1 MPNTSFNQISS
12 ILNNIAEQATGK
24 AQITPT
30 NTAEFM
36 SVATTTLSTGY
47 DAIMGAISKVLQRT
61 IFSVRAYSGKFP
73 SMRADSQRWGYLT
86 RKLNLIDG
94 TFDND
99 PSYELEDGV
108 SVDMYKVNLPKP
120 LQVNFYGSNV
130 FKKYYTILL
139 DQIDEAFEGPDQF
152 ASFMGMVTQ
161 NNADIITQAKE
172 SVRRATVANLIGAC
186 TQFGNDEQ
194 KVHLLSEYNEATG
207 LSLTAT
213 SVFQPA
219 NYRAFMQWVY
229 ARINTLSEM
238 MTERSL
244 LYHLNIDGK
253 PITRHSPKNRQ
264 NVYLYTPIKYQAIA
278 MADANTFNDNLVGF
292 ANNESVNYWQSIDTP
307 DTINVTPAY
316 LDTDDGT
323 VKVYSN
329 GVEADKIFG
338 VVFDEDCMGTTT
350 ISERTLAT
358 PVNADGK
365 YYNLFHHFT
374 ERYWTDFTENHAVLY
389 LD

>member
-1 MPNTSFNQISS
+1 MPNTSFNQIAS

-36 SVATTTLSTGY
+36 SVATTTMSTGY
-47 DAIMGAISKVLQRT
+47 DAIMNAISKVLQRT
-61 IFSVRAYSGKFP
+61 IFSTRAYSGKFP

-130 FKKYYTILL
+130 FKKYYTVLL

-194 KVHLLSEYNEATG
+194 KIHLLTEYNAVTG

-244 LYHLNIDGK
+244 LYHLNIEGK

-323 VKVYSN
+323 VKVYSD

-365 YYNLFHHFT
+365 YYNIFHHFT

-389 LD
+389 LN

>member
-36 SVATTTLSTGY
+36 SVATTTLATGY

-61 IFSVRAYSGKFP
+61 IFSTRAYSGKFP

-130 FKKYYTILL
+130 FKKYYTILI
-139 DQIDEAFEGPDQF
+139 DQIDECFQGVDQF

-244 LYHLNIDGK
+244 LYHLNIEGK

-278 MADANTFNDNLVGF
+278 MADANTFNENLVGF

-307 DTINVTPAY
+307 DKINVTPAY

-365 YYNLFHHFT
+365 YYNLYHHFT

>member
-1 MPNTSFNQISS
+1 MANTSFNQISTLLNS
-12 ILNNIAEQATGK
+12 ICEQATGK
-24 AQITPT
+24 ASITPT

-36 SVATTTLSTGY
+36 SVATTALNAGY
-47 DAIMGAISKVLQRT
+47 DALMGAISKVLSRT
-61 IFSVRAYSGKFP
+61 IFSTRAYSGKFP
-73 SMRADSQRWGYLT
+73 SMQADSQRWGSIV
-86 RKLNLIDG
+86 RKLNIIDG
-94 TFDND
+94 DFDDD

-120 LQVNFYGSNV
+120 LELNFYGSNV

-139 DQIDEAFEGPDQF
+139 DQLDEAFQGPDQF

-186 TQFGNDEQ
+186 TQFGNTEQ
-194 KVHLLSEYNEATG
+194 KIHCLTEYNSLTG
-207 LSLTAT
+207 LSLTAQT
-213 SVFQPA
+213 VFQPA
-219 NYRAFMQWVY
+219 NYRPFMQWLY

-238 MTERSL
+238 MTERSHL
-244 LYHLNIDGK
+244 FHLNITGK
-253 PITRHSPKNRQ
+253 EITRHSPKAMQ
-264 NVYLYTPIKYQAIA
+264 NVYLYTPMKFQAIA
-278 MADANTFNDNLVGF
+278 MADADTFNANLVGF

-307 DTINVTPAY
+307 DQIKVKPAY
-316 LDTDDGT
+316 LDVSDGT
-323 VKVYSN
+323 VKTYST
-329 GVEADKIFG
+329 GVNVSKVLG
-338 VVFDEDCMGTTT
+338 VVFDRDCMGTTT
-350 ISERTLAT
+350 ISERTLPT
-358 PVNADGK
+358 PVNANGK

>member
-1 MPNTSFNQISS
+1 MPNTSFNQIAS

-36 SVATTTLSTGY
+36 SVATTTMATGY
-47 DAIMGAISKVLQRT
+47 DAIMNAISKVLQRT

-73 SMRADSQRWGYLT
+73 SMRADSQRWGFLT

-244 LYHLNIDGK
+244 LYHLNIEGK
-253 PITRHSPKNRQ
+253 PISRHSPKNRQ

-278 MADANTFNDNLVGF
+278 MADANTFNENLVGF

>member
-36 SVATTTLSTGY
+36 SVATTTLATGY

-61 IFSVRAYSGKFP
+61 IFSTRAYSGKFP

-194 KVHLLSEYNEATG
+194 KIHLLTEYNAVTG

-244 LYHLNIDGK
+244 LYHLNIEGK

-278 MADANTFNDNLVGF
+278 MADANTFNENLVGF

-316 LDTDDGT
+316 LDTNDGT

-365 YYNLFHHFT
+365 YYNLYHHFT

>member
-1 MPNTSFNQISS
+1 MANTSFNQISA
-12 ILNNIAEQATGK
+12 ILNSISEQATGK
-24 AQITPT
+24 SQITPT
-30 NTAEFM
+30 NTSEFM
-36 SVATTTLSTGY
+36 SVATTTLSVGY
-47 DAIMGAISKVLQRT
+47 DAIMQAISKVLQRT
-61 IFSVRAYSGKFP
+61 IFSTRAYSGKFP
-73 SMRADSQRWGYLT
+73 SMRADSQRWGAIT
-86 RKLNLIDG
+86 RKLNMIDG
-94 TFDND
+94 TFDDD

-139 DQIDEAFEGPDQF
+139 DQIDEAFQGPDQF

-172 SVRRATVANLIGAC
+172 AVRRATIANLIGAC
-186 TQFGNDEQ
+186 YQFGNTEQ
-194 KVHLLSEYNEATG
+194 NVHLLTEYNSATG

-213 SVFQPA
+213 TVFQPT
-219 NYRAFMQWVY
+219 NYRPFMQWVY

-238 MTERSL
+238 MSERSL

-253 PITRHSPKNRQ
+253 PITRHTPKSYQ
-264 NVYLYTPIKYQAIA
+264 NVYLFTPIKYQAIA
-278 MADANTFNDNLVGF
+278 MADANTFNDQLVGF

-307 DTINVTPAY
+307 DTINVKPAY
-316 LDTDDGT
+316 LDTDDGS
-323 VKVYSN
+323 VKAYTT
-329 GVEADKIFG
+329 GVEVDKVFG
-338 VVFDEDCMGTTT
+338 VIFDRDCMGTTT

>member
-36 SVATTTLSTGY
+36 SVATTTLATGY

-61 IFSVRAYSGKFP
+61 IFSTRAYSGKFP

-194 KVHLLSEYNEATG
+194 KIHLLTEYNAVTG

-244 LYHLNIDGK
+244 LYHLNIEGK

-278 MADANTFNDNLVGF
+278 MADANTFNENLVGF

-316 LDTDDGT
+316 LDTNDGT

>member
-12 ILNNIAEQATGK
+12 ILNNLAEQATGK

-61 IFSVRAYSGKFP
+61 IFSTRAYSGKFP

-139 DQIDEAFEGPDQF
+139 DQIDEAFQGPDQF

-172 SVRRATVANLIGAC
+172 SVRRATVANLIGAT

-194 KVHLLSEYNEATG
+194 KIHLLTEYNAVTG

-278 MADANTFNDNLVGF
+278 MADANTFNENLVGF

-323 VKVYSN
+323 VKVYSD

>member
-1 MPNTSFNQISS
+1 MANTSFNQISA
-12 ILNNIAEQATGK
+12 ILNSISEQATGK
-24 AQITPT
+24 SQITPT
-30 NTAEFM
+30 NTSEFM
-36 SVATTTLSTGY
+36 SVATTTLSVGY
-47 DAIMGAISKVLQRT
+47 DAIMQAISKVLQRT
-61 IFSVRAYSGKFP
+61 IFSTRAYSGKFP
-73 SMRADSQRWGYLT
+73 SMRADSQRWGAIT
-86 RKLNLIDG
+86 RKLNMIDG
-94 TFDND
+94 TFDDD

-139 DQIDEAFEGPDQF
+139 DQIDEAFQGPDQF

-172 SVRRATVANLIGAC
+172 AVRRATIANLIGAC
-186 TQFGNDEQ
+186 YQFGNTEQ
-194 KVHLLSEYNEATG
+194 NVHLLTEYNSATG
-207 LSLTAT
+207 QSLTAT
-213 SVFQPA
+213 TVFQPT
-219 NYRAFMQWVY
+219 NYRPFMQWVY

-238 MTERSL
+238 MSERSL

-253 PITRHSPKNRQ
+253 PITRHTPKSYQ
-264 NVYLYTPIKYQAIA
+264 NVYLFTPIKYQAIA
-278 MADANTFNDNLVGF
+278 MADANTFNDQLVGF

-307 DTINVTPAY
+307 DTINVKPAY
-316 LDTDDGT
+316 LDTDDGS
-323 VKVYSN
+323 VKAYTT
-329 GVEADKIFG
+329 GVEVSKVFG
-338 VVFDEDCMGTTT
+338 VIFDRDCMGTTT